1 MTELSL
7 VASLSAL
14 YLTFRLIPTFPM
26 FGIPGA
32 TFRAGD
38 FLAPLYGILLG
49 PLLGPLAIAIGTVAG
64 FATGA
69 PPVFL
74 GLDFLPGTSCAA
86 VVGLAIRRKQIES
99 SILNSALILAFLLL
113 PFTSVFIQV
122 GNFLVPYVWLHL
134 AGVALLVSPISRK
147 AAREITRDW
156 TGYGGNPPLFDRL
169 RWWRSYFWQHFRAFL
184 VLAFAG
190 TLAQHVMGGILTQ
203 LVVGINFHSVPGGGR
218 YHSWQD
224 FWTFIFWI
232 YPVERSIIALVSAL
246 LGSAAIVA
254 LKVSRLTQRLPSL

>member
-1 MTELSL
+1 
-7 VASLSAL
+7 
-14 YLTFRLIPTFPM
+14 M

-74 GLDFLPGTSCAA
+74 GLDFLPGASCAA
-86 VVGLAIRRKQIES
+86 VVGLVIRRKQIES
-99 SILNSALILAFLLL
+99 SILNSGLILVFLLL
-113 PFTSVFIQV
+113 PFTSVFVQV

-134 AGVALLVSPISRK
+134 VGVALLVSPISRK
-147 AAREITRDW
+147 AGGEVTKDW
-156 TGYGGNPPLFDRL
+156 TGFRGNPPQFHKL
-169 RWWRSYFWQHFRAFL
+169 RWSGYLWQHFLAFL

-190 TLAQHVMGGILTQ
+190 TLAQHLMGGILTQ

-232 YPVERSIIALVSAL
+232 YPVERSIIALVSAF

-254 LKVSRLTQRLPSL
+254 LKVSRLAQRLPSL